1 MSRRQRSSGGLFCVL
16 VFILLV
22 ISGCKRRNHAA
33 AVQRGPARLVV
44 SVVLDQVG
52 SWVLDRNLS
61 KLPPD
66 GAIRRAIARGTYIQR
81 ARYAYAGT
89 YTAPGHAAIYTG
101 QNPSGSGVGM
111 NRAIVH
117 GVASNAAGTGVARR
131 RANTESIVEDH
142 SHAVFGADAHVT
154 ASPELLQS
162 DTVADV
168 LQRESHGR
176 ARVVSLSMKDRGA
189 VIPGGRRPTM
199 ALWYDEHARAFT
211 TSSYYASEP
220 PAWLAGF
227 HRDHPASALL
237 SVWNVRDTARAAV
250 GGPLDDCDGEGDW
263 KGFGRTF
270 PHDPTRST
278 DPYSIILTTP
288 QSSEWLLE
296 LAARAANEYQ
306 LGRDDV
312 PDLLA
317 ISVSGTDYVGHV
329 FGPESLEAEDNLV
342 RVDRALS
349 RLLARLEREQRG
361 PIALL
366 ITADHGVARLP
377 ERSRAEGHSAVR
389 LDWDTLP
396 ERVNEALDQQL
407 GRAMLLPDGGV
418 DASAANTEAR
428 DAMVSADAGSADAS
442 APAQSERVWA
452 EAFVQPYL
460 FLTPAARASTERDRI
475 VRAAI
480 EALRAMP
487 GVYNAYDARDA
498 ERLRASSDPV
508 ERSVGESI
516 PRRATYELGDVFV
529 VPSEYSLVD
538 ERLPRGYGTSH
549 GTPWPYDTDVP
560 VIVSGP
566 GVVHATVSEIQPQRR
581 VAATIAA
588 LLRVSAPN
596 GEQSLVSVR

>member
-1 MSRRQRSSGGLFCVL
+1 MLLGLEA
-16 VFILLV
+16 
-22 ISGCKRRNHAA
+22 CKRRRAA
-33 AVQRGPARLVV
+33 PSVRRGPARLVV

-52 SWVLDRNLS
+52 SWVLERNLS
-61 KLPPD
+61 KLSPD

-81 ARYAYAGT
+81 VRYEYAGT

-111 NRAIVH
+111 NRGIVRIPDEH
-117 GVASNAAGTGVARR
+117 ASTTVARR
-131 RANTESIVEDH
+131 RVSTESIVEDH
-142 SHAVFGADAHVT
+142 AHPVFGAQPNVT
-154 ASPELLQS
+154 ASPALLQA

-168 LQRESHGR
+168 LMRQTQGR
-176 ARVVSLSMKDRGA
+176 ARVVSVSMKDRGA

-199 ALWYDEHARAFT
+199 ALWYDEHARGFT

-220 PAWLAGF
+220 PAWLASF
-227 HRDHPASALL
+227 HREHPVSSVLN
-237 SVWNVRDTARAAV
+237 VWNVRDSARAWVA
-250 GGPLDDCDGEGDW
+250 GPLDDCEGEGDW
-263 KGFGRTF
+263 KGFGRIF
-270 PHDPTRST
+270 PHDPLRST
-278 DPYSIILTTP
+278 DPYSVLLSTP

-296 LAARAANEYQ
+296 LAARAAQEYE

-317 ISVSGTDYVGHV
+317 VSISGTDYVGHV

-342 RVDRALS
+342 RVDRALA

-366 ITADHGVARLP
+366 ITADHGVAPLP
-377 ERSRAEGHSAVR
+377 ERSRAEGHGAVR
-389 LDWDTLP
+389 LDWDELADQVNAALDRRLGRALLERDRPAIDASAERSARSTSHESQDASVHLDGTRSADAAQAAENAQP
-396 ERVNEALDQQL
+396 ERVW
-407 GRAMLLPDGGV
+407 V
-418 DASAANTEAR
+418 
-428 DAMVSADAGSADAS
+428 
-442 APAQSERVWA
+442 

-460 FLTPAARASTERDRI
+460 FLTPEARGSSERDRI
-475 VRAAI
+475 VRASI
-480 EALRAMP
+480 DVLCAMP
-487 GVYNAYDARDA
+487 GVHRAYDVRDA

-508 ERSVGESI
+508 ERAVGESI

-529 VPSEYSLVD
+529 VPAAYSVVD

-566 GVVHATVSEIQPQRR
+566 GIAHATVTEVQSQRR

-588 LLRVSAPN
+588 LLRVDAPN
-596 GEQSLVSVR
+596 GAQSLVALH

>member
-1 MSRRQRSSGGLFCVL
+1 ML
-16 VFILLV
+16 VFILLA
-22 ISGCKRRNHAA
+22 ISGCKRRHAA
-33 AVQRGPARLVV
+33 PAAQRGPARLVV

-52 SWVLDRNLS
+52 SWVLERNLS

-66 GAIRRAIARGTYIQR
+66 GAIRRAISRGTYIQR
-81 ARYAYAGT
+81 ARYGYAGT

-111 NRAIVH
+111 NRGIVH
-117 GVASNAAGTGVARR
+117 APPAHASTTVARR

-142 SHAVFGADAHVT
+142 SHAVFGAEANVT
-154 ASPELLQS
+154 ASPALLQS

-176 ARVVSLSMKDRGA
+176 ARVVSISMKDRGA

-199 ALWYDEHARAFT
+199 ALWYDEHARSFT

-220 PAWLAGF
+220 PAWLATF
-227 HRDHPASALL
+227 HREHPVSSLL
-237 SVWNVRDTARAAV
+237 SVWNVRDSARASVA
-250 GGPLDDCDGEGDW
+250 GPLDDCDGEGDW
-263 KGFGRTF
+263 KGFGRVF
-270 PHDPTRST
+270 PHDPSRST
-278 DPYSIILTTP
+278 DPYSIILSTP

-296 LAARAANEYQ
+296 LAARAAREYE

-317 ISVSGTDYVGHV
+317 VSISGTDYVGHV

-342 RVDRALS
+342 RVDRALA
-349 RLLARLEREQRG
+349 RLIARLERENRG
-361 PIALL
+361 PIALV

-389 LDWDTLP
+389 LDWDELP
-396 ERVNEALDQQL
+396 ERVNAALDQQL
-407 GRAMLLPDGGV
+407 GRALLVGDGGAI
-418 DASAANTEAR
+418 DASAAPTAHAAPNEHT
-428 DAMVSADAGSADAS
+428 DAS
-442 APAQSERVWA
+442 VRNSDGATAGDAANPAANAQPERAWA

-460 FLTPAARASTERDRI
+460 FLTPAARGSSERDRI

-508 ERSVGESI
+508 ERAVGESI

-529 VPSEYSLVD
+529 VPAEYSLVD

-566 GVVHATVSEIQPQRR
+566 GVGHATVTDVQSQRR

-596 GEQSLVSVR
+596 GEQSLVAVH

>member
-1 MSRRQRSSGGLFCVL
+1 
-16 VFILLV
+16 
-22 ISGCKRRNHAA
+22 
-33 AVQRGPARLVV
+33 
-44 SVVLDQVG
+44 
-52 SWVLDRNLS
+52 
-61 KLPPD
+61 
-66 GAIRRAIARGTYIQR
+66 
-81 ARYAYAGT
+81 
-89 YTAPGHAAIYTG
+89 
-101 QNPSGSGVGM
+101 M
-111 NRAIVH
+111 NRAIVRSE
-117 GVASNAAGTGVARR
+117 ASSAAGAGVARR

-142 SHAVFGADAHVT
+142 SHAVFGAEANVT
-154 ASPELLQS
+154 ASPTLLQA

-168 LQRESHGR
+168 LQRETQGR
-176 ARVVSLSMKDRGA
+176 ARVVSVSMKDRGA

-227 HRDHPASALL
+227 HREHPASSLL
-237 SVWNVRDTARAAV
+237 TVWNVRDTARASV

-263 KGFGRTF
+263 KGFGRVF
-270 PHDPTRST
+270 PHDPARST

-296 LAARAANEYQ
+296 LAARAADEYQ

-361 PIALL
+361 PIALV

-389 LDWDTLP
+389 LDWDALP
-396 ERVNEALDQQL
+396 ERVNEALDEQL
-407 GRAMLLPDGGV
+407 GRALLAGDGGV
-418 DASAANTEAR
+418 TDASAAGMQAR
-428 DAMVSADAGSADAS
+428 DASVNSDAGLAGDAANSATN
-442 APAQSERVWA
+442 AQPERAWA

-460 FLTPAARASTERDRI
+460 FLTPAARASSERDRI

-487 GVYNAYDARDA
+487 GVHNAYDARDA

-508 ERSVGESI
+508 ERAVGESI

-538 ERLPRGYGTSH
+538 ERLPRGFGTSH

-566 GVVHATVSEIQPQRR
+566 GVAHATVTEIQPQRR
-581 VAATIAA
+581 VAATIAG
-588 LLRVSAPN
+588 LLRVRSPN
-596 GEQSLVSVR
+596 GEQSLLPAR